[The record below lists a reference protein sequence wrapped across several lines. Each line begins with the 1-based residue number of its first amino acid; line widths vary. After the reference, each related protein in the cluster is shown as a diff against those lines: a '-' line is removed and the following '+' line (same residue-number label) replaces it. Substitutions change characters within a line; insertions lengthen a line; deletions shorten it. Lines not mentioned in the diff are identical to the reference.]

1 MVVRGWFAERFTLYV
16 ILMSYLVTI
25 GLEVHCQVKTQT
37 KMFCACRT
45 SFGAAPNTHTCPV
58 CLGLPGALP
67 VLNREAIEKTLLT
80 GLMVGCGSPEISKW
94 DRKNYFY
101 PDMPKNY
108 QTTQMDLPLCIGGGV
123 PLYDHCYPTDAR
135 KNIANP
141 DKTVRLNRIH
151 LEEDVAKSTHLGS
164 SSLIDFNRAGTP
176 LMEIV
181 TEPDLESGEEASA
194 YVRSLQMIL
203 QQGGVSDADME
214 KGQLRCDV
222 NISLRRHSEDPLG
235 QKVELKNLN
244 SISAIRRAIH
254 FEIQRQS
261 EDMDRGLPQV
271 QSTRRWDDDRGETQM
286 MRTKEDAHDYRY
298 FSCPDLLPIQTAPLL
313 EKVRVLV
320 PELPHELAVRFEKV
334 FGVTAYDAAV
344 LSSDRHLAAYFEAVT
359 DAALPGKKVA
369 NFIINNLLGTLNER
383 SLGIA
388 DCPVAP
394 EKLRALLVLM
404 ENGTL
409 ATNQAKEVFI
419 VLFESPLEDPAAIAT
434 NLGFKPAAAGEL
446 EGLCEQVIANNPTE
460 AAAVRAGNEKL
471 LNFLTGQVMKAATTK
486 PNPKSVTEILRTQL
500 L

>member
-1 MVVRGWFAERFTLYV
+1 M
-16 ILMSYLVTI
+16 YLVTI
-25 GLEVHCQVKTQT
+25 GLEVHAQVKTNT

-45 SFGAAPNTHTCPV
+45 SFGDEPNTHTCPV

-67 VLNREAIEKTLLT
+67 VLNRHAIEKTLLT
-80 GLMVGCGSPEISKW
+80 GLMLDCGSPELSKW

-108 QTTQMDLPLCIGGGV
+108 QTTQMEFPLCIGGGV
-123 PLYDHCYPTDAR
+123 PLYDHCYPTDHR
-135 KNIANP
+135 KNIATPN
-141 DKTVRLNRIH
+141 KVVRLNRIH
-151 LEEDVAKSTHLGS
+151 LEEDVAKSTHLGN

-181 TEPDLESGEEASA
+181 TEPDIESAEEAFA

-203 QQGGVSDADME
+203 QQGEVADADME

-222 NISLRRHSEDPLG
+222 NISLRKNASDPLG

-254 FEIQRQS
+254 FEIQRQT
-261 EDMDRGLPQV
+261 EELNAGIPQI

-298 FSCPDLLPIQTAPLL
+298 FPCPDLLPVRTAPLL
-313 EKVRVLV
+313 EKVRPLV
-320 PELPHELAVRFEKV
+320 PELPHQLANRFEKDL
-334 FGVTAYDAAV
+334 GVTGYDAAV
-344 LSSDRHLAAYFEAVT
+344 LSSDKQLAIYFEAVT
-359 DAALPGKKVA
+359 DAAIPGKKVA

-383 SLGIA
+383 SLSIA

-394 EKLRALLVLM
+394 EKLRSLLLLV

-409 ATNQAKEVFI
+409 AANQAKEVFTI
-419 VLFESPLEDPAAIAT
+419 LFDSPEKDPATIADE
-434 NLGFKPAAAGEL
+434 LGFKPAEAGAL
-446 EGLCEQVIANNPTE
+446 DALVDQVIANNPTE
-460 AAAVRAGNEKL
+460 VEAVKAGNEKL
-471 LNFLTGQVMKAATTK
+471 LNFLTGQVMKTASPK
-486 PNPKSVTEILRTQL
+486 PNPKQVTDLLRARL

>member
-1 MVVRGWFAERFTLYV
+1 
-16 ILMSYLVTI
+16 
-25 GLEVHCQVKTQT
+25 
-37 KMFCACRT
+37 
-45 SFGAAPNTHTCPV
+45 
-58 CLGLPGALP
+58 
-67 VLNREAIEKTLLT
+67 
-80 GLMVGCGSPEISKW
+80 
-94 DRKNYFY
+94 
-101 PDMPKNY
+101 
-108 QTTQMDLPLCIGGGV
+108 
-123 PLYDHCYPTDAR
+123 
-135 KNIANP
+135 
-141 DKTVRLNRIH
+141 
-151 LEEDVAKSTHLGS
+151 
-164 SSLIDFNRAGTP
+164 
-176 LMEIV
+176 
-181 TEPDLESGEEASA
+181 
-194 YVRSLQMIL
+194 
-203 QQGGVSDADME
+203 
-214 KGQLRCDV
+214 
-222 NISLRRHSEDPLG
+222 
-235 QKVELKNLN
+235 
-244 SISAIRRAIH
+244 
-254 FEIQRQS
+254 
-261 EDMDRGLPQV
+261 
-271 QSTRRWDDDRGETQM
+271 

-320 PELPHELAVRFEKV
+320 PELPHELAIRFEEV

-419 VLFESPLEDPAAIAT
+419 VLFDSPLEDPAAIAT